1 MNEEQRKSMEL
12 AKQVV
17 TSFLERNNA
26 AEMREILKDPDNWEG
41 LQRSH
46 GDNYYEKLVLRSI
59 RGLMPDEIIIVLKL
73 CYQKRQ
79 PSISKKDFANRIFY
93 INETTPNGYKLSDT
107 HRQIIREWAETES
120 EQPQQENELP
130 GRVRKGLE
138 YPKLISVF
146 ISPDKAREFLIYCEK
161 YSGTDEKSKIPRQA
175 RALVKQNIISEAK
188 VNIVLHTLLL
198 EIGFSEEEIGNYTAW
213 RKATLRAR

>member
-17 TSFLERNNA
+17 TSLLERNNA

-79 PSISKKDFANRIFY
+79 PSISKKDFANRIYY

-107 HRQIIREWAETES
+107 HRQIISEWAETES

-130 GRVRKGLE
+130 ERVRKGLNDPTLKVIFE
-138 YPKLISVF
+138 EQLEDLKTYLLYADTNPSVANLLNVALNNYGAYPNMYLDLYRTLKRLGFEVKTES
-146 ISPDKAREFLIYCEK
+146 SW
-161 YSGTDEKSKIPRQA
+161 KSAMNYRNRQS
-175 RALVKQNIISEAK
+175 KGSN
-188 VNIVLHTLLL
+188 
-198 EIGFSEEEIGNYTAW
+198 
-213 RKATLRAR
+213 

>member
-17 TSFLERNNA
+17 TSLLERNNA
-26 AEMREILKDPDNWEG
+26 AEMREILKDPENWEE

-79 PSISKKDFANRIFY
+79 PSISKKDFANRIYY
-93 INETTPNGYKLSDT
+93 IHETTPNGYKLSDT
-107 HRQIIREWAETES
+107 HRQIISEWAETES

-130 GRVRKGLE
+130 ERVRKGLNDNVLLE
-138 YPKLISVF
+138 MFGNNKETLI
-146 ISPDKAREFLIYCEK
+146 EFLLFCEQAK
-161 YSGTDEKSKIPRQA
+161 NGESIVKEANRLKLFDNNTIKKVHDKIFD
-175 RALVKQNIISEAK
+175 LFGNK
-188 VNIVLHTLLL
+188 VTGYDNWKTYAV
-198 EIGFSEEEIGNYTAW
+198 
-213 RKATLRAR
+213 RKR

>member
-1 MNEEQRKSMEL
+1 MNEEQRKKVMET
-12 AKQVV
+12 ATIEEVV
-17 TSFLERNNA
+17 ISGKDISFVKENGFIPNA
-26 AEMREILKDPDNWEG
+26 VET
-41 LQRSH
+41 
-46 GDNYYEKLVLRSI
+46 
-59 RGLMPDEIIIVLKL
+59 
-73 CYQKRQ
+73 
-79 PSISKKDFANRIFY
+79 ISKKTNKKHIFDLLSFWYDYEKGRMSKTDFVEKMFVYSEVNNCAIS
-93 INETTPNGYKLSDT
+93 ETKKKWLL
-107 HRQIIREWAETES
+107 EWAETES

-130 GRVRKGLE
+130 ERVRKGFE

-161 YSGTDEKSKIPRQA
+161 YCGTDEKSKIPRQA
-175 RALVKQNIISEAK
+175 MALVKQNIIREAN

>member
-1 MNEEQRKSMEL
+1 MNEEQIKTIEL

-17 TSFLERNNA
+17 TSLLERNNA
-26 AEMREILKDPDNWEG
+26 AEMREILKNPENWEE

-73 CYQKRQ
+73 CYQKIQ
-79 PSISKKDFANRIFY
+79 PSISKKDFANRIYY

-107 HRQIIREWAETES
+107 HRQIISEWAETES

-130 GRVRKGLE
+130 ERVRKGLNDNVLLE
-138 YPKLISVF
+138 MFDNNKDKL
-146 ISPDKAREFLIYCEK
+146 KEFLLLCE
-161 YSGTDEKSKIPRQA
+161 TAETPSKIARQA
-175 RALVKQNIISEAK
+175 VILNLFKMRGDKTKLYKHLKSLGYKMGTIANFNTAAANK
-188 VNIVLHTLLL
+188 
-198 EIGFSEEEIGNYTAW
+198 EEEIRRGN
-213 RKATLRAR
+213 K